1 MSTVAYPG
9 VFLSGPHCATA
20 LAPRPRPK
28 ELTKAFVTRTFNDAV
43 QNHFVGETVTAVTQ
57 RALPFAAQAITSSL
71 WPVGG
76 RLNSI
81 TTDAGLSDFTVTANC
96 TVPTIGTGTVYEY
109 SAGEPLGFGSGE
121 FTINM
126 TVNTATGASDLGV
139 WAVDG
144 NGAIA
149 WDHQPD
155 FLTNQIKAVLKG
167 NLLIRT
173 NTRSRIGGIKST
185 PQEMKARQTLRD
197 IITEKD
203 WRRYITNGFVMVKGP
218 SGRYYQIFA
227 NRSHTVVW
235 EKNKKIHELCIV
247 TDNDCPPTD
256 HVITIKTMV
265 ELDEQSVWDE
275 ANLRAVG
282 YRDFSSDFP
291 PRQGPMVSLLQR
303 VKELNLANKSYDAA
317 EISIW
322 TLAV

>member
-81 TTDAGLSDFTVTANC
+81 TTDAGC
-96 TVPTIGTGTVYEY
+96 
-109 SAGEPLGFGSGE
+109 GE